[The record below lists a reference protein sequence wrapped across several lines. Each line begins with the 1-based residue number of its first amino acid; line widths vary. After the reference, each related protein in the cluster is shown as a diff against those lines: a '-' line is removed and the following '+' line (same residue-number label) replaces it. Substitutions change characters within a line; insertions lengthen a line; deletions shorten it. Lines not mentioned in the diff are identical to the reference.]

1 MINTLLLITSII
13 FLTGGV
19 FFSID
24 SKNFLQSKLSA
35 IILLIAGSSYMWMNH
50 LYGFDNTTNLRTW
63 RYLDWLFTVP
73 ILIYQMY
80 LYLDPFGRTK
90 GSLITSITC
99 MLAMLGLGFAGE
111 AGIISKFLGGF
122 LGTIGLITKH
132 EAALFIAGG
141 LFVLEASSVIIQVIS
156 FKLFG
161 KRVFRMAPLH
171 HHYEKK
177 GWEESTIVIRFWIIS
192 VILVL
197 IALSTLKL
205 R

>member
-1 MINTLLLITSII
+1 MINTLLLITSIV
-13 FLTGGV
+13 FLAGAV
-19 FFSID
+19 FFATD
-24 SKNFLQSKLSA
+24 SKNSLQSKLSA

-122 LGTIGLITKH
+122 LGTIFAIYTFVSLSNGIGKDKIKFYASVLTLWLFYPVVYFFTDSIWTITMYALVDLTAKLGMAIYIKENN
-132 EAALFIAGG
+132 EA
-141 LFVLEASSVIIQVIS
+141 
-156 FKLFG
+156 
-161 KRVFRMAPLH
+161 
-171 HHYEKK
+171 
-177 GWEESTIVIRFWIIS
+177 
-192 VILVL
+192 
-197 IALSTLKL
+197 
-205 R
+205 